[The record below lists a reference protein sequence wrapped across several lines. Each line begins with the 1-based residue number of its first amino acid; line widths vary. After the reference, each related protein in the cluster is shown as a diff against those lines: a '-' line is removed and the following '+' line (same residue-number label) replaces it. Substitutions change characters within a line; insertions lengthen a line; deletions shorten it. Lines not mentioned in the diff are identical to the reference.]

1 MSQLTRERRRPG
13 VALSVRR
20 PRFPLRP
27 RAAAE
32 LPEGL
37 WLDSFGPRSRCVFH
51 VWLFCC
57 VKEDLFCMHGLCLRS
72 QSSGSLVSK
81 RLSFRDCQRCAARVP
96 IRCDDDALLSWHL
109 KTLEEPKQATV
120 PARLSQK
127 LRRAEVFWGAVHLRQ
142 HLQGA
147 APPSLRLLLRRHI
160 RIATVSSL
168 FLREERKA
176 PGPRWCKSH
185 ACILESYME
194 SLAVVKGQ
202 SYGWF
207 SLAELMTVPGAFA
220 LWREAFL
227 AAGIQA

>member
-1 MSQLTRERRRPG
+1 MRVSRLAFLLRERR
-13 VALSVRR
+13 
-20 PRFPLRP
+20 PLLY
-27 RAAAE
+27 AWLVLEIAE
-32 LPEGL
+32 L
-37 WLDSFGPRSRCVFH
+37 
-51 VWLFCC
+51 
-57 VKEDLFCMHGLCLRS
+57 
-72 QSSGSLVSK
+72 GSLVSK

-127 LRRAEVFWGAVHLRQ
+127 LRRAEAFWGAVHLRQ
-142 HLQGA
+142 QLQRA

-168 FLREERKA
+168 FLREERKT
-176 PGPRWCKSH
+176 PGPRWCKSP

-202 SYGWF
+202 RRISQQSYVCFLFGRADDGARGRLRSLERGF
-207 SLAELMTVPGAFA
+207 SCCWHPV
-220 LWREAFL
+220 RD
-227 AAGIQA
+227 AGPSPQ